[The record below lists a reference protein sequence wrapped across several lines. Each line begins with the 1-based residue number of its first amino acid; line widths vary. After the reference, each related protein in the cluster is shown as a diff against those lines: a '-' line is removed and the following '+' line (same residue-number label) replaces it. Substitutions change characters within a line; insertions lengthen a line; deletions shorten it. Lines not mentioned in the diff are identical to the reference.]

1 MKNGEKRL
9 GRIILAI
16 SSVLAILIMA
26 GCGILYLLLPS
37 QYLALDVNPS
47 IELQTNRLNKVVS
60 IEGVNED
67 AKAIL
72 ADFNGKGQD
81 VDLVLEQVVDR
92 LVEGGYLAKDKAN
105 DILITSE
112 KGGSSDKALKHAG
125 AKVQEILKKRELSGK
140 IVTQD
145 ILLDDTITQNAA
157 QHNISAGK
165 MAMVEQLAKQSPELG
180 AEALAKSRVSELM
193 EYAKKYNIPM
203 DELEDAIE
211 DANDAAEDALD
222 DEKDAA
228 EDALEAEEDAADDAK
243 DAAEDALEAEKEA
256 AEKAEDAAE
265 DAKEAEEEAAE
276 KAAEAAKEA
285 ADAEKDALEDAK
297 DALEDEEE
305 SAADAEK
312 EPAAAPAVLNNDDD
326 AQEADD

>member
-1 MKNGEKRL
+1 MKNGEKIV
-9 GRIILAI
+9 GRVILAI
-16 SSVLAILIMA
+16 SSVLAILVMA

-92 LVEGGYLAKDKAN
+92 LVDGGYLAKDKAN

-125 AKVQEILKKRELSGK
+125 EKVQEILKKRELSGK

-228 EDALEAEEDAADDAK
+228 EDALEAE
-243 DAAEDALEAEKEA
+243 KEA

-305 SAADAEK
+305 AAADAEK
-312 EPAAAPAVLNNDDD
+312 EPAASPAVLNNDDD
-326 AQEADD
+326 AQEADDD